1 MSPVPGKA
9 EDTGMEINAALPG
22 QTAAVTP
29 RPFMHWIAA
38 SLLSALFL
46 GFYELGTK
54 HAVRD
59 NAVLPVLFFA
69 NVCSATVW
77 TLLMTVAHTAPG
89 TLPAPLLV
97 APLTW
102 HQHLLLLAKSA
113 LVATSWVCSYFAIKH
128 LPVSLASPI
137 RATGPMW
144 TLFGAVLVLGERPTW
159 LEGLG
164 IVITLGSFVGLSL
177 AGSREG
183 IHFHRNKWFGFLLAG
198 TLLGAMSGLYDKF
211 LLGRAGFDAA
221 TVQCW
226 FSIYLAALFLPLAIG
241 WKLRLW
247 PRHVFHWRWSILV
260 VSFALLI
267 ADFVYFDALRNPDAL
282 VSMVA
287 SLRRGSVLVAFAGG
301 LLLFGEVKSRV
312 KFIAV
317 LGVLTGIVLTILG

>member
-1 MSPVPGKA
+1 
-9 EDTGMEINAALPG
+9 
-22 QTAAVTP
+22 
-29 RPFMHWIAA
+29 MHWIAA
-38 SLLSALFL
+38 SLLSALLL

-77 TLLMTVAHTAPG
+77 TGLLAVAHFSPA
-89 TLPAPLLV
+89 TLPDALHV
-97 APLTW
+97 APLNGA
-102 HQHLLLLAKSA
+102 QHLLMLAKSA
-113 LVATSWVCSYFAIKH
+113 LVACSWVCSYFAIKH
-128 LPVSLASPI
+128 MPVSLASPV

-144 TLFGAVLVLGERPTW
+144 TLLGAVLVLGERPTW

-164 IVITLGSFVGLSL
+164 IVITLASFVGLSL

-183 IHFHRNKWFGFLLAG
+183 VHFHRDKWFGFLLAG

-211 LLGRAGFDAA
+211 LLGRLGFSAA

-226 FSIYLAALFLPLAIG
+226 FSIYLAALFLPIAIG

-260 VSFALLI
+260 VSFALLL

-282 VSMVA
+282 VSLVS

-301 LLLFGEVKSRV
+301 LWLFGEVYNRQKL
-312 KFIAV
+312 FAV
-317 LGVLTGIVLTILG
+317 LGILTGIMLTILG

>member
-1 MSPVPGKA
+1 
-9 EDTGMEINAALPG
+9 
-22 QTAAVTP
+22 
-29 RPFMHWIAA
+29 MHWIAA

-46 GFYELGTK
+46 GCYELGTK

-77 TLLMTVAHTAPG
+77 TTLMALAAFSPG
-89 TLPAPLLV
+89 TLPATFHV
-97 APLTW
+97 APLALT
-102 HQHLLLLAKSA
+102 QHLMLLGKSA
-113 LVATSWVCSYFAIKH
+113 LVASSWVCSYFAIKH

-144 TLFGAVLVLGERPTW
+144 TLLGAVLVLGERPSA
-159 LEGLG
+159 LEGVG
-164 IVITLGSFVGLSL
+164 IAITLASFVGLSF

-183 IHFHRNKWFGFLLAG
+183 IHFHRDKWIGFLVGG
-198 TLLGAMSGLYDKF
+198 TLLGACSGLYDKF

-226 FSIYLAALFLPLAIG
+226 FSIYLAVLFLPLAVG
-241 WKLRLW
+241 WKFRLW
-247 PRHVFHWRWSILV
+247 SRHEFHWRWSILV

-282 VSMVA
+282 VSMVS
-287 SLRRGSVLVAFAGG
+287 SLRRGSTLVAFAGG
-301 LLLFGEVKSRV
+301 LWLFGEVYNRQKL
-312 KFIAV
+312 FAV
-317 LGVLTGIVLTILG
+317 LGVLAGIVLTILG

>member
-1 MSPVPGKA
+1 
-9 EDTGMEINAALPG
+9 
-22 QTAAVTP
+22 
-29 RPFMHWIAA
+29 MHWIAA
-38 SLLSALFL
+38 SLMSALFL

-77 TLLMTVAHTAPG
+77 AALLVLAAIRPAI
-89 TLPAPLLV
+89 LPAGLHV
-97 APLTW
+97 ASLTGA
-102 HQHLLLLAKSA
+102 QHLLLLAKSA
-113 LVATSWVCSYFAIKH
+113 LVASSWICSYFAIKH
-128 LPVSLASPI
+128 LPVSLASPV

-144 TLFGAVLVLGERPTW
+144 TLGGAMLLLGERPTW
-159 LEGLG
+159 LEGVG
-164 IVITLGSFVGLSL
+164 IAITLGSFWGLSV

-183 IHFHRNKWFGFLLAG
+183 IHFHRDKWFGFLLAG
-198 TLLGAMSGLYDKF
+198 TLLGAISGLYDKF
-211 LLGRAGFDAA
+211 LLGRAGFGAA

-226 FSIYLAALFLPLAIG
+226 FSIYLAALFLPLAVG

-247 PRHVFHWRWSILV
+247 QRHVFHWRWSILV
-260 VSFALLI
+260 ISFALLV

-282 VSMVA
+282 VSLVS

-301 LLLFGEVKSRV
+301 LLLFGEVNNRQ

-317 LGVLTGIVLTILG
+317 LGVFAGIVLTILG

>member
-1 MSPVPGKA
+1 MP
-9 EDTGMEINAALPG
+9 
-22 QTAAVTP
+22 
-29 RPFMHWIAA
+29 WIAA
-38 SLLSALFL
+38 SLMSALFL

-77 TLLMTVAHTAPG
+77 CALLGVAALSPG
-89 TLPAPLLV
+89 TLPTGLHV
-97 APLTW
+97 APLSGL
-102 HQHLLLLAKSA
+102 QHLMLLGKSA
-113 LVATSWVCSYFAIKH
+113 LVACSWVCTYFAIKH

-144 TLFGAVLVLGERPTW
+144 TLLGAVLVLGERPSL
-159 LEGLG
+159 LEGVG
-164 IVITLGSFVGLSL
+164 ILITLASFIGLSF
-177 AGSREG
+177 AGQREG
-183 IHFHRNKWFGFLLAG
+183 IHFHRDKWVGFAVGG
-198 TLLGAMSGLYDKF
+198 TLLGACSGLYDKF
-211 LLGRAGFDAA
+211 LMGRMGFDAA

-247 PRHVFHWRWSILV
+247 QRHEFHWRWSILV
-260 VSFALLI
+260 VSFGLLV

-282 VSMVA
+282 VSMVS
-287 SLRRGSVLVAFAGG
+287 SLRRGSTLIAFAGG
-301 LLLFGEVKSRV
+301 LWLFGEVYSRQ
-312 KFIAV
+312 KLLAV

>member
-1 MSPVPGKA
+1 MRPTPGKA
-9 EDTGMEINAALPG
+9 EDGGPAAKAALRGP
-22 QTAAVTP
+22 AAGVTS

-77 TLLMTVAHTAPG
+77 SLLMAVAHLAPG
-89 TLPAPLLV
+89 TLPATLLV

-144 TLFGAVLVLGERPTW
+144 TLLGAVLVLGERPSW

-164 IVITLGSFVGLSL
+164 IVITLSSFVGLSL
-177 AGSREG
+177 AGSHEG
-183 IHFHRNKWFGFLLAG
+183 IHFHRNKWVGFIFAG

-226 FSIYLAALFLPLAIG
+226 FSLYLAMLFLPLAVG
-241 WKLRLW
+241 WKLSLW
-247 PRHVFHWRWSILV
+247 QRHVFHWRWSILV
-260 VSFALLI
+260 VSFALLL
-267 ADFVYFDALRNPDAL
+267 ADFVYFDALRNPAAL

-301 LLLFGEVKSRV
+301 LLLFGEVNSRQ
-312 KFIAV
+312 KFLAV